1 MTTHTTWRRLLA
13 ALAIVILPPV
23 LHDAHASELERIR
36 SESPLLNRIVTTA
49 YDRSAAFRSLVER
62 IEQSDVIVHLTC
74 DHFKATALAGRTVLA
89 SARVGVRYVRVGI
102 RCEQDDAS
110 LVAIVGHELQ
120 HVAEIAA
127 SPDAV
132 DDRSLA
138 HLFESIGFAVCR
150 SVWTE
155 QFETTAAL
163 EMGTRVRTE
172 FLKRPVMRVP
182 LLCRSAASAVD
193 HRPRSTPAEIPAP

>member
-1 MTTHTTWRRLLA
+1 
-13 ALAIVILPPV
+13 
-23 LHDAHASELERIR
+23 
-36 SESPLLNRIVTTA
+36 
-49 YDRSAAFRSLVER
+49 VER

-74 DHFKATALAGRTVLA
+74 DRFRASALAGRTVLA
-89 SARVGVRYVRVGI
+89 AARVGVRYVRVGI

-127 SPDAV
+127 SPGVV
-132 DDRSLA
+132 DDRSFA
-138 HLFESIGFAVCR
+138 RLFESIGFAVCR
-150 SVWTE
+150 SAWTE

-163 EMGTRVRTE
+163 EMGTRVRAE
-172 FLKRPVMRVP
+172 FLKRPAMRIPV
-182 LLCRSAASAVD
+182 LGRSASSAVD